1 MSTLNAAIRRELK
14 DWPSRFRAYAQPH
27 TGKALFQVLT
37 SFLPFIGIWILMY
50 YSLEWSY
57 WITLALA
64 VVNAFFVVRIFI
76 IQHDCGHR
84 SFLKNQRAMHL
95 MGWISSIFTAI
106 PYTYWA
112 RVHDFHHAHSGQL
125 EVRDIGD
132 IYTMTVEEYQQ
143 AGRWKKLG
151 YRLFR
156 MPLVTFVIGPVIY
169 LAYNNRMHLV
179 KLDQS
184 NRTKWMLRLNNL
196 ILLSAYAGM
205 IFWVGWK
212 AFLLIQLPI
221 VVFFA
226 IIAVWF
232 FYVQH
237 QHEHSYKHWRDQWE
251 YLLAAVRGSSFY
263 RLPRVFHWL
272 TGNIGYHH
280 LHHLNSKIPSYN
292 LAQAHRENR
301 FLEEYVTDLRFG
313 ESLRCMF
320 HKLWDEETERMITFK
335 EYRRLVAVRS

>member
-1 MSTLNAAIRRELK
+1 MSDLNAAIRSELR
-14 DWPSRFRAYAQPH
+14 DWPRRFRAYAQPH
-27 TGKALFQVLT
+27 NGKAAWQVLT
-37 SFLPFIGIWILMY
+37 SFLPFFGLWVLMY
-50 YSLEWSY
+50 YSLSWSY

-64 VVNAFFVVRIFI
+64 LVNAFFVVRIFI

-84 SFLKNQRAMHL
+84 SFLKNQRVMHFI
-95 MGWISSIFTAI
+95 GWVSSLITFI

-112 RVHDFHHAHSGQL
+112 KVHDFHHAHSGQL

-143 AGRWKKLG
+143 AGRWKRLG

-156 MPLVTFVIGPVIY
+156 MPLITFVIGPVIY
-169 LAYNNRMHLV
+169 LLYNNRFQLV
-179 KLDQS
+179 KLDES
-184 NRTKWMLRLNNL
+184 ARTRWLLRLNNL
-196 ILLSAYAGM
+196 LLLAACAGM
-205 IFWVGWK
+205 AYWLGWQT
-212 AFLLIQLPI
+212 FLLIQAPI

-263 RLPRVFHWL
+263 RLPRLFHWL

-292 LAQAHRENR
+292 LPRAHQENR
-301 FLEEYVTDLRFG
+301 FLEQYVTDLRFG

-320 HKLWDEETERMITFK
+320 HKLWDEETERMITFR
-335 EYRRLVAVRS
+335 EYRQLVAVRG